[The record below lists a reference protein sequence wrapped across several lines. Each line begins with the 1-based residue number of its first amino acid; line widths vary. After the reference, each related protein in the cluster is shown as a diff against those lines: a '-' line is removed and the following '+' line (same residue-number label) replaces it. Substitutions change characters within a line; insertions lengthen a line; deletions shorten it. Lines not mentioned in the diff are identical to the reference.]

1 MSARTGGRLMVAVT
15 GAAGFVGRAVCRLLA
30 ERGHEVAGLVRTAGA
45 GLPSGVAERVCGDL
59 EQTAALSEFF
69 ANVDVVLHLAARVH
83 RMHEDAAD
91 PLAAHRAT
99 NRDLALNLARSAAE
113 AGVRRFVLAST
124 VKVMGENSP
133 PDRPFT
139 ESDRP
144 MPLDP
149 YGVSK
154 LEAEEGVF
162 ALAREGRMEAVALRP
177 PLVHGPGVRANFEKL
192 VRAVARGIPLP
203 FGLVR
208 NRRSFLH
215 VDNLALA
222 FCLCAERPEAAN
234 RVYLVRDGRDLSTA
248 DLIRLIGEG
257 LGRPARLLPVPPA
270 LLRLGAAC
278 LGKGATAARLLG
290 DLCVDDTAI
299 RRDLGFA
306 APLDAEEGIRATAR
320 SFAQGG
326 AA

>member
-1 MSARTGGRLMVAVT
+1 VAVT

-30 ERGHEVAGLVRTAGA
+30 ERGHKVAGLVRTAGA
-45 GLPSGVAERVCGDL
+45 NLPSGVAEKVCGDL
-59 EQTAALSEFF
+59 EQAAARPELF
-69 ANVDVVLHLAARVH
+69 ANADVVLHLAARVH

-91 PLAAHRAT
+91 PLAAHRAA
-99 NRDLALNLARSAAE
+99 NRDLALALARSAAE

-133 PDRPFT
+133 PGRPFT
-139 ESDRP
+139 EADRP
-144 MPLDP
+144 LPLDP

-154 LEAEEGVF
+154 LEAEEGLF

-177 PLVHGPGVRANFEKL
+177 PLVYGPGVRANFEKL
-192 VRAVARGIPLP
+192 VGVVARGIPLP
-203 FGLVR
+203 FGLVK

-222 FCLCAERPEAAN
+222 FCLSAERPEAAN
-234 RVYLVRDGRDLSTA
+234 RVFLVRDGRDLSTA
-248 DLIRLIGEG
+248 ELIRLIGEG

-270 LLRLGAAC
+270 LLRFGAAC
-278 LGKGATAARLLG
+278 LGKGDVAARLLG
-290 DLCVDDTAI
+290 DLCVDDAAL

-306 APLDAEEGIRATAR
+306 PPLDAEEGIRATAR
-320 SFAQGG
+320 SFAEGG